1 MEKRTKHVKKNYKK
15 YHSVYHRRRVL
26 NKKRIAICVV
36 VLTAIVGVSAVGVA
50 KLVSNNGKTVEVIQ
64 NDVNLKDGESFQA
77 ETETKQEE
85 IKPTTVS
92 IVAVGDNLVSDS
104 VPTTAKRNGGGK
116 YDFSSVFE
124 KMKSDFQAADI
135 AIINQETMLGGSK
148 HEYQGYPM
156 FNTPN
161 SMGKAVIDA
170 GFDIVQCASNHSMD
184 TGVDGMQHAIKYWKK
199 HKNKI
204 MMVGLN
210 ENEEAYNTIPIYE
223 CKGIKFAVLNYT
235 YGLNG
240 IKLPSEYSYMVN
252 LMDDK
257 HWDKV
262 KSDIE
267 KAEKEADFT
276 IVLPHWGK
284 EYVQPDPTEEQ
295 EKWVAMMVEAGAD
308 LIIGTH
314 PHVCEKIAWLKA
326 ANGNKALCYYSLGNY
341 TSGQQQWETL
351 LGGMATLT
359 VKKDS
364 KGTRIVKKTAGVV
377 PTINHYVWGLEENV
391 VRQQYTYTLT
401 EYSNDML
408 RGHSIQWYDPVAYQ
422 DYVDL
427 AEKVFGKF
435 IKK

>member
-1 MEKRTKHVKKNYKK
+1 MKKRTKHAKKNYHK
-15 YHSVYHRRRVL
+15 YHSVYHRRRRL
-26 NKKRIAICVV
+26 NIKRIAICVT
-36 VLTAIVGVSAVGVA
+36 VLLAVIILSAVGIT
-50 KLVSNNGKTVEVIQ
+50 KLVSNRNESVEVVQ
-64 NDVNLKDGESFQA
+64 NDINLKDGRDSQE
-77 ETETKQEE
+77 ETKQEE
-85 IKPTTVS
+85 IKPTSVS

-104 VPTTAKRNGGGK
+104 VLATAKRNGGGK

-124 KMKSDFQAADI
+124 KMKSDFQEADI
-135 AIINQETMLGGSK
+135 AIINQETMLGGDQF
-148 HEYQGYPM
+148 EYQGYPM

-161 SMGKAVIDA
+161 AMGKAVIDA

-184 TGVDGMQHAIKYWKK
+184 TRVEGMKHAIKFWKK
-199 HKNKI
+199 RKNKI

-210 ENEEAYNTIPIYE
+210 ENEAEYNSVPIYE

-240 IKLPSEYSYMVN
+240 IPLPEEYSYMVN

-262 KSDIE
+262 KSDIK
-267 KAEKEADFT
+267 KAEEEADFT
-276 IVLPHWGK
+276 IVLPHWGQ
-284 EYVQPDPTEEQ
+284 EYVQPDPTKEQ
-295 EKWVAMMVEAGAD
+295 EQWAAMMVEAGAD

-314 PHVCEKIAWLKA
+314 PHVCEKIEWMKA
-326 ANGNKALCYYSLGNY
+326 TNGNKALCYYSLGNY

-364 KGTRIVKKTAGVV
+364 KGTRIVKKSAGVI
-377 PTINHYVWGLEENV
+377 PTVNHYVWGLAENI
-391 VRQQYTYTLT
+391 VRQQYTYRLT
-401 EYSNDML
+401 DYSDAML
-408 RGHSIQWYDPVAYQ
+408 QGHSIQWYDPVIYQ

-427 AEKVFGKF
+427 ADKVFGKF
-435 IKK
+435 IKE

>member
-1 MEKRTKHVKKNYKK
+1 MEKRKKHFKKNYRK
-15 YHSVYHRRRVL
+15 YHSRYHKRRRL
-26 NKKRIAICVV
+26 NVKRIVICAVTLVLLITLSVV
-36 VLTAIVGVSAVGVA
+36 GIT
-50 KLVSNNGKTVEVIQ
+50 KLVSNHDKAVEVVQ
-64 NDVNLKDGESFQA
+64 KDVNSQKGENAQV
-77 ETETKQEE
+77 ETKQEA

-92 IVAVGDNLVSDS
+92 IIAVGDNLVSDS
-104 VPTTAKRNGGGK
+104 VLTTAKRNGGGK

-135 AIINQETMLGGSK
+135 AIINQETMLGGNK

-184 TGVDGMQHAIKYWKK
+184 TGIDGIKHAIKYWKK
-199 HKNKI
+199 RKNKI

-210 ENEEAYNTIPIYE
+210 ESEEEYNSVPIYE

-240 IKLPSEYSYMVN
+240 ITLPDEYSYMIN
-252 LMDDK
+252 RMDK
-257 HWDKV
+257 KRWNKV

-267 KAEKEADFT
+267 KAEKLADFT
-276 IVLPHWGK
+276 IVLPHWGQ
-284 EYVQPDPTEEQ
+284 EYVQPNPTEEQ
-295 EKWVAMMVEAGAD
+295 KKWADMMVEAGAD

-314 PHVCEKIAWLKA
+314 PHVCEKIEWLKA
-326 ANGNKALCYYSLGNY
+326 SNGNKALCYYSLGNY

-364 KGTRIVKKTAGVV
+364 KGTRIVRKSAGVI
-377 PTINHYVWGLEENV
+377 PTVNHYVWGLAENV
-391 VRQQYTYTLT
+391 VRQQYTYRLT
-401 EYSNDML
+401 DYSDSML
-408 RGHSIQWYDPVAYQ
+408 RGHSIQWYDPVTYQ
-422 DYVDL
+422 DFVDL
-427 AEKVFGKF
+427 ADTVFGKF
-435 IKK
+435 IKE

>member
-1 MEKRTKHVKKNYKK
+1 MEKRKKHFKKNYRK
-15 YHSVYHRRRVL
+15 YHSRYYKRRRL
-26 NKKRIAICVV
+26 NVKRIVICAVTLAVLITLSVV
-36 VLTAIVGVSAVGVA
+36 GIT
-50 KLVSNNGKTVEVIQ
+50 KLVSNHDKAVEVVQ
-64 NDVNLKDGESFQA
+64 KDVNSQKGETTQV
-77 ETETKQEE
+77 ETKTKQES

-92 IVAVGDNLVSDS
+92 IIAVGDNLVSDS
-104 VPTTAKRNGGGK
+104 VLTTAKRNGGGK
-116 YDFSSVFE
+116 YDFRSVFE
-124 KMKSDFQAADI
+124 KMKPDFQAADI
-135 AIINQETMLGGSK
+135 AIINQETMLGGNK

-184 TGVDGMQHAIKYWKK
+184 TGIDGIEHAIKYWKK
-199 HKNKI
+199 RKNKI

-210 ENEEAYNTIPIYE
+210 ENEAEYNSVPIYE
-223 CKGIKFAVLNYT
+223 CKGIKFAVFNYT

-240 IKLPSEYSYMVN
+240 ITLPDEYSYMIN
-252 LMDDK
+252 RMDEK
-257 HWDKV
+257 RWNKV

-267 KAEKEADFT
+267 KAEKVADFT
-276 IVLPHWGK
+276 IILPHWGQ
-284 EYVQPDPTEEQ
+284 EYVQPNPTEEQ
-295 EKWVAMMVEAGAD
+295 KKWADMMVEAGAD

-314 PHVCEKIAWLKA
+314 PHVCEKIEWLKSS
-326 ANGNKALCYYSLGNY
+326 NGNKALCYYSLGNY

-364 KGTRIVKKTAGVV
+364 KGTRIVRKSAGVIPMV
-377 PTINHYVWGLEENV
+377 NHYVWGLAENV
-391 VRQQYTYTLT
+391 VRQQYTYRLT
-401 EYSNDML
+401 DYSDSML
-408 RGHSIQWYDPVAYQ
+408 RNHSIQWYDPVTYQ

-427 AEKVFGKF
+427 AETVFGKF